1 MGWTSL
7 VPSTSCG
14 IQVST
19 TPSSPSGSGG
29 GISGAHG
36 ASGGGASSASGS
48 TCSGS
53 DGGSGAASSGGT
65 LSSSAGGAGGSNS
78 PSSCSAA
85 SSGGSG
91 SGSSRS
97 STGSGSGSSTTSSTL
112 LPTDSHKCSLPVLGE
127 PGGPRRVDNSSPLV
141 VVVMMKSDHS
151 NMHLYASDLG

>member
-1 MGWTSL
+1 MG
-7 VPSTSCG
+7 
-14 IQVST
+14 
-19 TPSSPSGSGG
+19 PSGSGG

-36 ASGGGASSASGS
+36 ASGG
-48 TCSGS
+48 
-53 DGGSGAASSGGT
+53 GAASSGGT

-151 NMHLYASDLG
+151 NMHLYASD